1 MKDAQKDFLTG
12 LLFIVFGLIIRIFI
26 IPNQASNSNM
36 YGLPS
41 SFFPN
46 VVAYIIIALSILL
59 ILKSII
65 NGKDDLKKSMKM
77 FIETSIQ
84 QENLLSYKNAF
95 IIFIICIGYFIG
107 LILLSFI
114 YITPITII
122 LIALYFGWRKWIS
135 LILTSVLVTV
145 AIQYL
150 FESMMN
156 IPLP

>member
-1 MKDAQKDFLTG
+1 MKESQKDFLTG
-12 LLFIVFGLIIRIFI
+12 LLFLVFGLVIRIFI
-26 IPNQASNSNM
+26 IPNQASNSNA

-46 VVAYIIIALSILL
+46 VVAYIIITLSILL

-65 NGKDDLKKSMKM
+65 NGKADLKNSLKM
-77 FIETSIQ
+77 FIETNIQ
-84 QENLLSYKNAF
+84 KDNLLSYKNAF
-95 IIFIICIGYFIG
+95 IIFAICTGYFIG
-107 LILLSFI
+107 LIFLSFI

-135 LILTSVLVTV
+135 LILTAGLVTV

-150 FESMMN
+150 FESMMK